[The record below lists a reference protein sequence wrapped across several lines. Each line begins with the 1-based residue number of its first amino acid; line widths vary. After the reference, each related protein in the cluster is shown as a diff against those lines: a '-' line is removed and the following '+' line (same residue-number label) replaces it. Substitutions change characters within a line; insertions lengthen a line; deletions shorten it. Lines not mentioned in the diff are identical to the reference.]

1 VRRITYDLSKRRN
14 GGLFFSLNFLHGSNN
29 IMDEIVTNIA
39 MHDKIIIINKKE
51 KVQTRQKKK

>member
-39 MHDKIIIINKKE
+39 MHDKIIIINK
-51 KVQTRQKKK
+51 